1 MGEKEKGGLL
11 EERGLNGLGGVEGGR
26 RGVIDFS
33 PPRREKREEKGEIRR
48 LGKEVVGE
56 GGGEKK
62 GGKKISPG
70 DFSSPLRPFRLDPLL
85 PPIGLNSCNCEMN
98 FSPSAPFPFFGR

>member
-1 MGEKEKGGLL
+1 MGERKGGLL

-48 LGKEVVGE
+48 LVKEVVGE
-56 GGGEKK
+56 GGRERKR
-62 GGKKISPG
+62 GKRRFLLGISPLLFARS
-70 DFSSPLRPFRLDPLL
+70 DSPPPLHWSQFL
-85 PPIGLNSCNCEMN
+85 
-98 FSPSAPFPFFGR
+98 